1 MRLGTFAFTVHELAG
16 ALGDY
21 GTFLPFAVGYITVCG
36 LDPAG
41 FLLVIGLANIATG
54 LWYRL
59 PLPIEP
65 QKVLGTVAIAQ
76 HWSPSLVYAAGFGT
90 GLVWLLLGLTGWIRH
105 VAERTPRSV
114 VQGIQLT
121 LGVLLAVEGLRLM
134 ATQWLLGL
142 LAVGV
147 ILGFRQHR
155 FAPAALVLTVL
166 GVVLAGLAGH
176 LPAFTFHL
184 RLPSFTAFTLPEVYE
199 GFLRGGLAQIPLT
212 ATNAILATAAM
223 LKSYWPERPVQP
235 QQLAVNT
242 GIINTFGPF
251 VGGMPLCHGA
261 GGLAAQYYYG
271 ARTGGANILEGLIE
285 LSLGLLG
292 GTFLVDLFTAFPHSL
307 LGGMLCMVG
316 CQLLRLGRQGLRHK
330 DWMPATATL
339 GVALVTNMALGFLA
353 GVSVYFAI
361 KWYFRRRGRCVGH
374 TPLFTL
380 TPSSKL

>member
-1 MRLGTFAFTVHELAG
+1 MRRETLTFSVRELAG

-41 FLLVIGLANIATG
+41 FLLVMGLANILTG

-90 GLVWLLLGLTGWIRH
+90 GLVWLLLGFTGWIRH
-105 VAERTPRSV
+105 VAEHTPRSV

-134 ATQWLLGL
+134 ATQWVLGL
-142 LAVGV
+142 LAVGI

-155 FAPAALVLTVL
+155 FAPAALVLTVF
-166 GVVLAGLAGH
+166 GVVLVGLDGR
-176 LPAFTFHL
+176 LPALTLHL
-184 RLPSFTAFTLPEVYE
+184 RFPGVTAFTLSEVYD
-199 GFLRGGLAQIPLT
+199 GLIRGGLAQIPLT
-212 ATNAILATAAM
+212 ATNAILATAAL
-223 LKSYWPERPVQP
+223 LKSYWPERSVPH
-235 QQLAVNT
+235 QQLAVTTGLMNT
-242 GIINTFGPF
+242 LGPL

-271 ARTGGANILEGLIE
+271 ARTGGANVLEGLIE

-292 GTFLVDLFTAFPHSL
+292 ATFLVELFTAFPHSL
-307 LGGMLCMVG
+307 IGGMLGMVG
-316 CQLLRLGRQGLRHK
+316 LQLLRLGAQGLRRK
-330 DWMPATATL
+330 DWTPAVMTL
-339 GVALVTNMALGFLA
+339 AMGLATNMALGFVT
-353 GVSVYFAI
+353 GVVGYFAI
-361 KWYFRRRGRCVGH
+361 KWYFRQSGRCTGE
-374 TPLFTL
+374 TPFFVL

>member
-1 MRLGTFAFTVHELAG
+1 MRLGTFIFSVRELAG

-41 FLLVIGLANIATG
+41 FLLVIGLANILTG

-65 QKVLGTVAIAQ
+65 QKVLGTVAHAQ
-76 HWSPSLVYAAGFGT
+76 HWRPSLIYAAGFGT
-90 GLVWLLLGLTGWIRH
+90 GLVWLLFGLTGWIRH
-105 VAERTPRSV
+105 VAEHTPRSV

-142 LAVGV
+142 LAVGI
-147 ILGFRQHR
+147 ILCFRQHR
-155 FAPAALVLTVL
+155 FAPAALVLTALGLVL
-166 GVVLAGLAGH
+166 VGLAGR
-176 LPAFTFHL
+176 LPTFTLHL
-184 RLPSFTAFTLPEVYE
+184 RLPSFTTFTLPEVYE
-199 GFLRGGLAQIPLT
+199 GLIRAGLAQIPLT
-212 ATNAILATAAM
+212 ATNAILATAAL
-223 LKSYWPERPVQP
+223 LKTYWPERPVQH

-242 GIINTFGPF
+242 GLMNTLGPL

-285 LSLGLLG
+285 LALGLLG
-292 GTFLVDLFTAFPHSL
+292 ATFLVDLFTAFPHSL
-307 LGGMLCMVG
+307 IGGMLGMVG
-316 CQLLRLGRQGLRHK
+316 LQLLRLGARGLRRK
-330 DWMPATATL
+330 DWTPATATL
-339 GVALVTNMALGFLA
+339 GVALATNMALGFLA
-353 GVSVYFAI
+353 GIASYFAI
-361 KWYFRRRGRCVGH
+361 KWYFRQSGQCSGD
-374 TPLFTL
+374 TPLFVL

>member
-1 MRLGTFAFTVHELAG
+1 MCRGTLMFSMRELAG

-41 FLLVIGLANIATG
+41 FLLVMGLANILTG

-142 LAVGV
+142 LAVGI

-155 FAPAALVLTVL
+155 FAPAALVLTLLGLVL
-166 GVVLAGLAGH
+166 VGLAGR
-176 LPAFTFHL
+176 LPVLSLHL
-184 RLPSFTAFTLPEVYE
+184 RLPDFTAFTLSEVYD
-199 GFLRGGLAQIPLT
+199 GLIRGGLAQIPLT
-212 ATNAILATAAM
+212 ATNAILATAA
-223 LKSYWPERPVQP
+223 LVKSYWPERPVPP
-235 QQLAVNT
+235 QQLAVTTGLMNT
-242 GIINTFGPF
+242 LGAW

-261 GGLAAQYYYG
+261 GGLAAQHYYG
-271 ARTGGANILEGLIE
+271 ARTGGANVLEGLIE
-285 LSLGLLG
+285 VSLGLLG
-292 GTFLVDLFTAFPHSL
+292 ATFLVELFTAFPHSL
-307 LGGMLCMVG
+307 IGGMLGMVG
-316 CQLLRLGRQGLRHK
+316 LQLLRLGAQGLRRK
-330 DWMPATATL
+330 DWTPVTATL
-339 GVALVTNMALGFLA
+339 GVALATNMALGFLA
-353 GVSVYFAI
+353 GIACYFAV
-361 KWYFRRRGRCVGH
+361 KWYFRQSGRCSGD
-374 TPLFTL
+374 TPFFVL

>member
-1 MRLGTFAFTVHELAG
+1 MRRGSLTFSMRELAG

-21 GTFLPFAVGYITVCG
+21 GTFLPFAIGYITVCG

-41 FLLVIGLANIATG
+41 FLLVMGLANIVTG

-65 QKVLGTVAIAQ
+65 QKALGTVAIAQ
-76 HWSPSLVYAAGFGT
+76 HWPPSLIHAAGFGT

-105 VAERTPRSV
+105 VAEHTPRSI

-155 FAPAALVLTVL
+155 FAPATLVLTVL
-166 GVVLAGLAGH
+166 GVVLAGFDGR
-176 LPAFTFHL
+176 LPDFTLHL
-184 RLPSFTAFTLPEVYE
+184 RFPSLTTFTLPEVYA
-199 GFLRGGLAQIPLT
+199 GLIHGGLAQIPLT
-212 ATNAILATAAM
+212 ATNAILATTAL
-223 LKSYWPERPVQP
+223 LKSFWPECRVSP

-242 GIINTFGPF
+242 GLINSVGPF

-271 ARTGGANILEGLIE
+271 ARTGGANVLEGLIE
-285 LSLGLLG
+285 ISLGLLG
-292 GTFLVDLFTAFPHSL
+292 ATFLVDLFVAFPHSL
-307 LGGMLCMVG
+307 IGGMLCMVG
-316 CQLLRLGRQGLRHK
+316 CQLLRLGSQGLRPK
-330 DWMPATATL
+330 DWLLAAVTL
-339 GVALVTNMALGFLA
+339 GVALTTNMALGFLA
-353 GVSVYFAI
+353 GLVCYFAI
-361 KWYFRRRGRCVGH
+361 KWYFRRTGRCSGH
-374 TPLFTL
+374 TPLFAL
-380 TPSSKL
+380 TPASKL

>member
-1 MRLGTFAFTVHELAG
+1 MRLGTFSFTLRELAG

-21 GTFLPFAVGYITVCG
+21 GAFLPFAIGYITVCG

-41 FLLVIGLANIATG
+41 FLLVMGLANILTG

-142 LAVGV
+142 LAVEI

-166 GVVLAGLAGH
+166 GLVLVGLAGR
-176 LPAFTFHL
+176 LPALTLHL
-184 RLPSFTAFTLPEVYE
+184 RLPSVTTFTLPEVYD
-199 GFLRGGLAQIPLT
+199 GLIRGGLAQIPLT
-212 ATNAILATAAM
+212 ATNAILATAA
-223 LKSYWPERPVQP
+223 LVKSYWPERPMSH
-235 QQLAVNT
+235 QQLAVSTGLMNT
-242 GIINTFGPF
+242 LGPW

-261 GGLAAQYYYG
+261 GGLAAQHYYG
-271 ARTGGANILEGLIE
+271 ARTGGANVLEGLIE

-292 GTFLVDLFTAFPHSL
+292 ATFLVELFTAFPHSL
-307 LGGMLCMVG
+307 IGGMLGMVG
-316 CQLLRLGRQGLRHK
+316 LQLLRLGGQGVRRK
-330 DWMPATATL
+330 DWAPATVTL
-339 GVALVTNMALGFLA
+339 GVALATNMALGFVA
-353 GVSVYFAI
+353 GVACYFGI
-361 KWYFRRRGRCVGH
+361 KWYFRQRGRCAGQ
-374 TPLFTL
+374 TPFFAL

>member
-1 MRLGTFAFTVHELAG
+1 MRRGTLAFSMRELAG

-41 FLLVIGLANIATG
+41 FLLVMGLANILTG

-76 HWSPSLVYAAGFGT
+76 HWSPSLVYAAGFGS

-105 VAERTPRSV
+105 VAAHTPRSV

-142 LAVGV
+142 LAVGI

-166 GVVLAGLAGH
+166 GLILVGVAGR
-176 LPAFTFHL
+176 LPAFTLHL
-184 RLPSFTAFTLPEVYE
+184 RLPSFTAFTLSEVYD
-199 GFLRGGLAQIPLT
+199 GLIRGGLAQIPLT
-212 ATNAILATAAM
+212 ATNAILATAA
-223 LKSYWPERPVQP
+223 LVKSYWPERPVPP
-235 QQLAVNT
+235 QQLAVTTGLMNT
-242 GIINTFGPF
+242 LGPWL
-251 VGGMPLCHGA
+251 GGMPLCHGA
-261 GGLAAQYYYG
+261 GGLAAQHYYG
-271 ARTGGANILEGLIE
+271 ARTGGANVLEGVIE
-285 LSLGLLG
+285 VSLGLLG
-292 GTFLVDLFTAFPHSL
+292 ATFLVELFTAFPHSL
-307 LGGMLCMVG
+307 IGGMLGMVG
-316 CQLLRLGRQGLRHK
+316 LQLLRLGAQGLRRK
-330 DWMPATATL
+330 DRTPATVTL
-339 GVALVTNMALGFLA
+339 GVALATNMALGFLA
-353 GVSVYFAI
+353 GVSAYFAV
-361 KWYFRRRGRCVGH
+361 KWYFRQSGRCSGQ
-374 TPLFTL
+374 TPLFAL

>member
-1 MRLGTFAFTVHELAG
+1 MRRGPLVFSMQELAG

-41 FLLVIGLANIATG
+41 FLLVMGLANILTG

-105 VAERTPRSV
+105 VAAHTPRSV

-142 LAVGV
+142 LAVGI

-155 FAPAALVLTVL
+155 FAPAALVLTLLGLVL
-166 GVVLAGLAGH
+166 VGLAGR
-176 LPAFTFHL
+176 LPAFSLHL
-184 RLPSFTAFTLPEVYE
+184 RLPDFTAFTLSEVYD
-199 GFLRGGLAQIPLT
+199 GLIRGGLAQIPLT
-212 ATNAILATAAM
+212 ATNAILATAA
-223 LKSYWPERPVQP
+223 LVKSYWPERPVPP
-235 QQLAVNT
+235 QQLAVTTGLMNT
-242 GIINTFGPF
+242 LGAW

-261 GGLAAQYYYG
+261 GGLAAQHYYG
-271 ARTGGANILEGLIE
+271 ARTGGANVLEGLIE
-285 LSLGLLG
+285 VSLGLLG
-292 GTFLVDLFTAFPHSL
+292 ATFLVELFTAFPHSL
-307 LGGMLCMVG
+307 IGGMLGMVG
-316 CQLLRLGRQGLRHK
+316 LQLLRLGAQGLRRK
-330 DWMPATATL
+330 DWTPVTATL
-339 GVALVTNMALGFLA
+339 GVALATNMALGFLA
-353 GVSVYFAI
+353 GIACYFAV
-361 KWYFRRRGRCVGH
+361 KWYFRQSGRCSGD
-374 TPLFTL
+374 TPFFVL

>member
-1 MRLGTFAFTVHELAG
+1 MRLGTLTFSMRELAG

-21 GTFLPFAVGYITVCG
+21 GTFLPFAIGYITVCG

-41 FLLVIGLANIATG
+41 FLLVMGLANIITG

-105 VAERTPRSV
+105 VAEHTPRSV

-121 LGVLLAVEGLRLM
+121 LGVLLAVEGLQLM

-147 ILGFRQHR
+147 ILCFRQHR
-155 FAPAALVLTVL
+155 FAPATLVLTVL
-166 GVVLAGLAGH
+166 GLVLVGLAGR
-176 LPAFTFHL
+176 LPAFTLHL
-184 RLPSFTAFTLPEVYE
+184 RLPSFTAFTLPDVYE
-199 GFLRGGLAQIPLT
+199 GLIRGGLAQIPLT
-212 ATNAILATAAM
+212 ATNAILATAAL
-223 LKSYWPERPVQP
+223 LKSYWPERPVQH

-242 GIINTFGPF
+242 GIMNTFGPL

-271 ARTGGANILEGLIE
+271 ARTGGANILEGLLE
-285 LSLGLLG
+285 LSLGLLSA
-292 GTFLVDLFTAFPHSL
+292 TFLVELFTAFPHSL
-307 LGGMLCMVG
+307 IGGMLGMVG
-316 CQLLRLGRQGLRHK
+316 CQLLRLGGQGLRRK
-330 DWMPATATL
+330 DWTPTTATL
-339 GVALVTNMALGFLA
+339 GVALATNMALGFLA
-353 GVSVYFAI
+353 GIAFYFAI
-361 KWYFRRRGRCVGH
+361 KWYFRHSGRCSGD
-374 TPLFTL
+374 TPFFDL

>member
-1 MRLGTFAFTVHELAG
+1 MCRGTLMFSMRELAG

-41 FLLVIGLANIATG
+41 FLLVMGLANILSG

-142 LAVGV
+142 LAVGI

-155 FAPAALVLTVL
+155 FAPAALVLTLLGLVL
-166 GVVLAGLAGH
+166 VGLAGR
-176 LPAFTFHL
+176 LPAFSLHL
-184 RLPSFTAFTLPEVYE
+184 RLPDFTAFTLSEVYD
-199 GFLRGGLAQIPLT
+199 GLIRGGLAQIPLT
-212 ATNAILATAAM
+212 ATNAILATAA
-223 LKSYWPERPVQP
+223 LVKSYWPERPVPP
-235 QQLAVNT
+235 QQLAVTTGLMNT
-242 GIINTFGPF
+242 LGAW

-261 GGLAAQYYYG
+261 GGLAAQHYYG
-271 ARTGGANILEGLIE
+271 ARTGGANVLEGLIE
-285 LSLGLLG
+285 VSLGLLG
-292 GTFLVDLFTAFPHSL
+292 ATFLVELFTAFPHSL
-307 LGGMLCMVG
+307 IGGMLGMVG
-316 CQLLRLGRQGLRHK
+316 LQLLRLGAQGLRRK
-330 DWMPATATL
+330 DWTPVTATL
-339 GVALVTNMALGFLA
+339 GVALATNMALGFLA
-353 GVSVYFAI
+353 GIACYFAV
-361 KWYFRRRGRCVGH
+361 KWYFRQSGRCSGD
-374 TPLFTL
+374 TPFFVL